1 MRFLISLILICFIAA
16 TAQSQYR
23 IEGELAGYD
32 QSEIYLGYYYA
43 DKQYL
48 MDTSQVEKGKLVF
61 EGSDT
66 LKPGVYIVVM
76 PPDNSYFQLMVN
88 EGNPNF
94 SFAGEKDRLEQTLKF
109 DNSPDNQLFYE
120 NLAFI
125 GEQRKIVEELRQK
138 MEITEDEQVKTALEE
153 KLEAIN
159 LEVTS
164 FQKELVAK
172 NPDGLTA
179 TLVRSGFN
187 IELPKFE
194 GTEEEVQRQ
203 RYIYYKKHYF
213 DNIDLSDD
221 RLLRTPQHVFFDRV
235 YHYIEKLT
243 PQHPDSIIVSLD
255 YILGKMEPAQEA
267 YRYFLIEFLNKY
279 AQSKIVGMD
288 AVYVHLALQYYGNG
302 KAPWVDESQ
311 LKKIISNAEDASPT
325 LIGKVAPNFV
335 VQQKDGSNISLAEV
349 KALYIVLVFWAHDC
363 SHCQT
368 SMPELVEFHKNF
380 QESDSGIQ
388 VFSVCTKLNSDEPPC
403 WDFVT
408 EKNLEGLPDWI
419 NASDQLGG
427 RSYMHSLYNIKKTP
441 KMFVLDGEKRI
452 ITKDLSVEQ
461 LYEFFEQTLD
471 SPTKG

>member
-1 MRFLISLILICFIAA
+1 MRPLISLILICFIAA

-32 QSEIYLGYYYA
+32 QSEIYLGHYYA

-48 MDTSQVEKGKLVF
+48 MDTSLVDNGTFVF

-88 EGNPNF
+88 QGNPNF
-94 SFAGEKDRLEQTLKF
+94 AFAGEKDRLEKTLKF

-138 MEITEDEQVKTALEE
+138 MEMTEDEQVKTALEE

-213 DNIDLSDD
+213 DHIILSDD

-235 YHYIEKLT
+235 YHYI
-243 PQHPDSIIVSLD
+243 
-255 YILGKMEPAQEA
+255 
-267 YRYFLIEFLNKY
+267 
-279 AQSKIVGMD
+279 
-288 AVYVHLALQYYGNG
+288 
-302 KAPWVDESQ
+302 
-311 LKKIISNAEDASPT
+311 
-325 LIGKVAPNFV
+325 
-335 VQQKDGSNISLAEV
+335 
-349 KALYIVLVFWAHDC
+349 
-363 SHCQT
+363 
-368 SMPELVEFHKNF
+368 
-380 QESDSGIQ
+380 
-388 VFSVCTKLNSDEPPC
+388 
-403 WDFVT
+403 
-408 EKNLEGLPDWI
+408 
-419 NASDQLGG
+419 
-427 RSYMHSLYNIKKTP
+427 
-441 KMFVLDGEKRI
+441 
-452 ITKDLSVEQ
+452 
-461 LYEFFEQTLD
+461 
-471 SPTKG
+471 